1 MAAVRRAAFDVE
13 RAKLSLGNIELV
25 SPIEGERARLSLS
38 DAEQRLAEA
47 QSAHEA
53 SEAGIKSDFTARD
66 RRIQKIQADLDR
78 AQASVSALAVEAP
91 TDGTVNVLPNYRS
104 SSPMG
109 VAQEFRPGDRTFPGA
124 VILELPDLSQV
135 YLVARLDE
143 ADRGA
148 LRVGQTAV
156 IRADAVA
163 DRDYAATVEDVSVLA
178 RVDFM
183 GGWPPPKLFDLTLT
197 IDDSDGRLRPG
208 MSAVARIN
216 VGQVRDVLLVP
227 AQALFTIDGQT
238 YVFRQGRREFERVLV
253 TVLRRG
259 RDQAAIEG
267 AVAAG
272 DRIAL
277 ARPDV
282 PAEGG
287 AK

>member
-1 MAAVRRAAFDVE
+1 M
-13 RAKLSLGNIELV
+13 
-25 SPIEGERARLSLS
+25 
-38 DAEQRLAEA
+38 
-47 QSAHEA
+47 
-53 SEAGIKSDFTARD
+53 
-66 RRIQKIQADLDR
+66 QKIQADLDR
-78 AQASVSALAVEAP
+78 AQTSVSALAVQAP

-104 SSPMG
+104 STPMG

-208 MSAVARIN
+208 MSAVARIG
-216 VGQVRDVLLVP
+216 VGESPDVLLVP
-227 AQALFTIDGQT
+227 AGALHTDAGQPVV
-238 YVFRQGRREFERVLV
+238 YRFNGRQFAPVPVEII
-253 TVLRRG
+253 RRG
-259 RDQAAIEG
+259 RDQVAIKAALEP
-267 AVAAG
+267 G
-272 DRIAL
+272 DRVSL
-277 ARPDV
+277 VRPT
-282 PAEGG
+282 PAGG
-287 AK
+287 GGGQ